1 MGPPALELP
10 KNRLASVDTY
20 RGLVMFLMMAEVLDL
35 RAMASA
41 YPTAIWKFLAW
52 HQTHVDWAGCS
63 LHDLIQPSFSL
74 LVGVAVPFSIASRL
88 AKGQSR
94 QRMVLHAAWRAFA
107 LCFLGVFLRLLHS
120 DFQRYT
126 FEDTLSQ
133 IGLGYLPLFLLGF
146 ARPRWQ
152 VAALVAIL
160 AGYWLLFALYPLPPE
175 GFYSMKTVGVPPDW
189 PHHYVGFQAHWN
201 MNSNPAWA
209 FDTVFLNLF
218 PQGRPFLFNGG
229 GYATLSF
236 IPTLGTMILG
246 LLAGNQLKSNE
257 PAWNKIRWLL
267 AAGLVMIAISLAID
281 YARLGPIVKRIWTP
295 TWTLYSGAYCYWI
308 LAGLYSVIDVA
319 GWKAWSFPLRVIGA
333 NSIVAYV
340 MAELAGEWMHSGYE
354 SITGHESLPALEQF
368 SLGVGILAL
377 YWLVL
382 FAMYKFKWFM
392 RI

>member
-1 MGPPALELP
+1 
-10 KNRLASVDTY
+10 
-20 RGLVMFLMMAEVLDL
+20 
-35 RAMASA
+35 
-41 YPTAIWKFLAW
+41 
-52 HQTHVDWAGCS
+52 
-63 LHDLIQPSFSL
+63 
-74 LVGVAVPFSIASRL
+74 
-88 AKGQSR
+88 
-94 QRMVLHAAWRAFA
+94 MVLHAAWRALA

-146 ARPRWQ
+146 AKPRWQ
-152 VAALVAIL
+152 VTALVAIL
-160 AGYWLLFALYPLPPE
+160 AGYWLLFALYPLPPD

-189 PHHYVGFQAHWN
+189 PHHYEGFQAHWN

-218 PQGRPFLFNGG
+218 PQGKPFVFNGG

-246 LLAGNQLKSNE
+246 LLAGNQLKSDQ

-267 AAGLVMIAISLAID
+267 SAGLVMIAISLAID
-281 YARLGPIVKRIWTP
+281 YVQLGPIVKRIWTP

-308 LAGLYSVIDVA
+308 LAGLYAVIDIA

-333 NSIVAYV
+333 NSILAYV
-340 MAELAGEWMHSGYE
+340 MAEIAGGYLSSGYE
-354 SITGHESLPALEQF
+354 AITGHESLPALEQF
-368 SLGVGILAL
+368 SLGLGILVL

-382 FAMYKFKWFM
+382 FAMYKLKWFV